1 MIRHEGKRKDYV
13 KRCILQRRCAKIV
26 MGCLIR
32 SSSHNIIS
40 AQVHRDFRLF
50 VVTSF

>member
-1 MIRHEGKRKDYV
+1 MIRYEGKRKDYV
-13 KRCILQRRCAKIV
+13 KRCILQRKCAKIV
-26 MGCLIR
+26 RECLIR

-40 AQVHRDFRLF
+40 AQVHRDFKLF